1 MTFSTLSSYFEKLET
16 TSSRLSL
23 IDILAELFKHAGK
36 DEIEKIVYL
45 TQGRIAPFFEPTEI
59 GMAEKNVA
67 SAVAAAYG
75 STKEAVLKLYGKLGD
90 MGLTVEQLAT
100 SVGSLTHVAGDAHQS
115 KAKLKV
121 NPRSLSE
128 NRHPSKINF
137 DDKSKSI
144 FSSPAS
150 GQASSGKISII
161 EVFEILTQIA
171 KTTGEGTVEKRQ
183 NLLVELLKKLDPI
196 SAKHL
201 VRIPLGNMRLGIG
214 DPTILDGL
222 AKAKLGDRS
231 KRKLLEGAYNRT
243 SDLGLIAKTLYEKGL
258 PAVEKLQV
266 QIGKPI
272 RAELCERLPSPE
284 KVIEKMGTVDA
295 QLKYDGF
302 RCVTGFT
309 PAYVKGKGITAIS
322 SVKEEDFVLTHK
334 GNFKKVVG
342 KNVRII
348 EKGESLY
355 RFQTYLGE
363 SFRVSEGHKIFA
375 IKEGKKA
382 WIPVENLK
390 RGDEVIFPTPKFVRG
405 NNKFLLENL
414 TLETIDGYKKTF
426 ICDNDFYRF
435 LGFWIGDG
443 FTNDFHNTERIGLVF
458 NNKKEKPLADE
469 YEKIIREKL
478 GVNNLTCYVHNG
490 GLNLYW
496 RDQPFKKWLTRNFR
510 RDRRGKQDFI
520 GKRLPEWFAGI
531 SKENFEYFLKG
542 WIESDGS
549 VGKDGIT
556 RITTKEKDLAS
567 FAQLIALSH
576 GITVGIHEFRVKI
589 KNYKKTYY
597 YLVLPKGESHIK
609 RVNDCFYVKIAKLDK
624 ITKRDPRIKLYN
636 LQIEE
641 DESYCVPMATLHNC
655 QIHKDEN
662 KVTMFSRNLE
672 NMTHMFPELIEGT
685 LKQVKAKTV
694 ILDTEA
700 LAYNPASEEFLPFQ
714 ETTKRRR
721 KHNIEE
727 TAKKLPLKAFVF
739 DILYKDGKSLIDT
752 PLEERIKILKHT
764 IHEDGILI
772 STKNQTI
779 SDPKKLSILLED
791 AISKGLEGVVV
802 KRLDSKYEAG
812 GRNFNWVKLK
822 RNSSGELN
830 DTIDCVILGY
840 IFGKGKRTAFG
851 VGALLVG
858 VYDDKKD
865 EFMTVSKIGTGLTDE
880 EWQKIK
886 AQSAKIKVQ
895 NKPARVNSLITP
907 SVWVQPKIVI
917 EVLADEITRSPIHT
931 AGKTD
936 PPDGGEPGYALRFPR
951 LVSFRGADKK
961 AEDATTVKELIEM
974 YKQQGDRG

>member
-45 TQGRIAPFFEPTEI
+45 AQGRIAPFFEPTEI

-284 KVIEKMGTVDA
+284 KVIEKMEVVDV
-295 QLKYDGF
+295 QYKYDGF
-302 RCVTGFT
+302 RV
-309 PAYVKGKGITAIS
+309 
-322 SVKEEDFVLTHK
+322 
-334 GNFKKVVG
+334 
-342 KNVRII
+342 
-348 EKGESLY
+348 
-355 RFQTYLGE
+355 
-363 SFRVSEGHKIFA
+363 
-375 IKEGKKA
+375 
-382 WIPVENLK
+382 
-390 RGDEVIFPTPKFVRG
+390 
-405 NNKFLLENL
+405 
-414 TLETIDGYKKTF
+414 
-426 ICDNDFYRF
+426 
-435 LGFWIGDG
+435 
-443 FTNDFHNTERIGLVF
+443 
-458 NNKKEKPLADE
+458 
-469 YEKIIREKL
+469 
-478 GVNNLTCYVHNG
+478 
-490 GLNLYW
+490 
-496 RDQPFKKWLTRNFR
+496 
-510 RDRRGKQDFI
+510 
-520 GKRLPEWFAGI
+520 
-531 SKENFEYFLKG
+531 
-542 WIESDGS
+542 
-549 VGKDGIT
+549 
-556 RITTKEKDLAS
+556 
-567 FAQLIALSH
+567 
-576 GITVGIHEFRVKI
+576 
-589 KNYKKTYY
+589 
-597 YLVLPKGESHIK
+597 
-609 RVNDCFYVKIAKLDK
+609 
-624 ITKRDPRIKLYN
+624 
-636 LQIEE
+636 
-641 DESYCVPMATLHNC
+641 
-655 QIHKDEN
+655 QIHKN
-662 KVTMFSRNLE
+662 GQHVSMFSRNLE
-672 NMTHMFPELIEGT
+672 NMTNMFPELIEGT

-764 IHEDGILI
+764 IHKDGILI

-822 RNSSGELN
+822 KNSNGELQ
-830 DTIDCVILGY
+830 DTIDCVVLGY
-840 IFGKGKRTAFG
+840 IFGKGKRTEFG
-851 VGALLVG
+851 AGALLVG

-865 EFMTVSKIGTGLTDE
+865 EFVTVSKIGTGLTDE

-974 YKQQGDRG
+974 YKQQGKK